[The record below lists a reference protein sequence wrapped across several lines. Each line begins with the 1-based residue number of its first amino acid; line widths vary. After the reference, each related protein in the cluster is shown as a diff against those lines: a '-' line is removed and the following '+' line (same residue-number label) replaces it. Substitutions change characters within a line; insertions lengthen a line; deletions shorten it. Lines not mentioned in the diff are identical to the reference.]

1 AVESDE
7 VLNIYRGNVVC
18 DASGNATITL
28 PSYFAAINKNFSYIL
43 TPVGAAAPELHVKTE
58 VNESTFTI
66 AGGKPNMKVSW
77 QVTAQRND
85 IYMQENPFQ
94 PEQMKPERKQGTYVY
109 PAGYGQGEDKAFMKK
124 PEREKQDAQQELNM
138 VKTK

>member
-1 AVESDE
+1 M
-7 VLNIYRGNVVC
+7 LNVYRGNVIC
-18 DASGNATITL
+18 DANGNATVSL
-28 PSYFAAINKNFSYIL
+28 PSYFAAINKDFSYIL

-58 VNESTFTI
+58 VNGDTFTI

-77 QVTAQRND
+77 QVTAERND

-94 PEQMKPERKQGTYVY
+94 PEQMKPENKQGTYLY

-124 PEREKQDAQQELNM
+124 PEREKLPAQQELNLN
-138 VKTK
+138 KIR